1 MNILISM
8 LGAAGLLACYE
19 VAYFHMTAK
28 TRHSIRAALIVVGI
42 GCALASGAAWCSAA
56 VPVAL
61 AFLLAGCGLYRIADR
76 RQAAW
81 HERGDPGGVR
91 GVAGLSVI
99 EGGRADDGGQA
110 GDGVHRPG
118 LRAVGG

>member
-1 MNILISM
+1 MSAVISILGV
-8 LGAAGLLACYE
+8 LGLIGCYE
-19 VAYFHMTAK
+19 VAAFHMTRH
-28 TRHSIRAALIVVGI
+28 TRHSIRAALIVIGI
-42 GCALASGAAWCSAA
+42 GCALAAGAYWCPGVVSY
-56 VPVAL
+56 AL
-61 AFLLAGCGLYRIADR
+61 ATLLAGCALYRLADR

-91 GVAGLSVI
+91 GVASLALV